1 LCKQSGGWLQIFKWP
16 AGNNP
21 DNNMSYEM
29 TGKIA
34 AIYPTVQRT
43 ESFKT
48 REFVVEKTEDIGS
61 RTITNYIKF
70 QCVQDKT
77 ALLDRMKVGEE
88 VKVHFNLKG
97 TKWVKEGRENY
108 ITNLDAW
115 RIESF
120 VPNGAQAPAP
130 DQYNDMPAADFA
142 PDDLPF

>member
-1 LCKQSGGWLQIFKWP
+1 
-16 AGNNP
+16 
-21 DNNMSYEM
+21 MSYEM

-77 ALLDRMKVGEE
+77 AILDRMRLGEE
-88 VKVHFNLKG
+88 VKVSFNLKG

-115 RIESF
+115 RIEAF
-120 VPNGAQAPAP
+120 VQSGQAAANTYVDPPTP
-130 DQYNDMPAADFA
+130 DMTA
-142 PDDLPF
+142 DDLPF